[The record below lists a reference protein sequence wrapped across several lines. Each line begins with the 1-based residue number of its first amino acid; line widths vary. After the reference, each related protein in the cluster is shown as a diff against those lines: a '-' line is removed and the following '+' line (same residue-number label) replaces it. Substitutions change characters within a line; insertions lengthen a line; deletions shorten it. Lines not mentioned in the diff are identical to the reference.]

1 MCLILAFKGF
11 LSIDSCGT
19 IYIFSRKSVGL
30 SYLTQN
36 LSLSK
41 AWALTRYFFA
51 ENKGKFQTWLMRLG
65 NGILIFSRDFAVS
78 RTLLISFMFQLMM
91 LNSTDSSFSADL
103 ESLDSIPTRNHDTVF
118 IFYVKSGQTDMK
130 EVRPKY
136 STFSWASVS
145 TCCCNIPCA
154 AIIL

>member
-1 MCLILAFKGF
+1 
-11 LSIDSCGT
+11 
-19 IYIFSRKSVGL
+19 
-30 SYLTQN
+30 
-36 LSLSK
+36 
-41 AWALTRYFFA
+41 
-51 ENKGKFQTWLMRLG
+51 MRLG

-136 STFSWASVS
+136 STFS
-145 TCCCNIPCA
+145 
-154 AIIL
+154 